1 MDCKYFLLVSKDT
14 EQFETPV
21 LDLYEFDGYSELWH
35 YLNDLLFM
43 NEVRWYQIFYGDTL
57 MLQKLVK

>member
-14 EQFETPV
+14 DQFETPV
-21 LDLYEFDGYSELWH
+21 LDLYEFDGYSELWQF
-35 YLNDLLFM
+35 LNDLLFM

-57 MLQKLVK
+57 MMQKLVK